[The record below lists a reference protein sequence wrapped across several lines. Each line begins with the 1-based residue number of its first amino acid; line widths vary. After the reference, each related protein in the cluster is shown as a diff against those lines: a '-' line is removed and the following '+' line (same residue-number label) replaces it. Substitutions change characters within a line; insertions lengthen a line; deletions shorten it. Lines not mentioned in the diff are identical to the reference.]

1 MVEAITQETAEKV
14 VDALC
19 ERVGALR
26 IKKTG
31 TAWSALG
38 LLFDGLKLVGLA
50 VPSGRQVV
58 QEYAQT
64 VPILPGVKTPVSTAV
79 LLPDRELAPDN
90 LCELFVHECTHS
102 QQSNGDAAWG
112 VKYLQYREYRAGTSE
127 APAFA
132 AAVAFR
138 WALTGR
144 VPESLDG
151 FVSVLRE
158 GYDAQDHA
166 LVAHDVI
173 EMRAT
178 EVSMGVIRSELARLA
193 IAIVYREQPLAI
205 HPEARVLLEAN
216 CPQALVVS

>member
-1 MVEAITQETAEKV
+1 MVEPITQATAEKV

-19 ERVGALR
+19 ERVGAVR
-26 IKKTG
+26 ITKSG
-31 TAWSALG
+31 RAWEALG
-38 LLFDGLKLVGLA
+38 LAFDGLKLVGLS
-50 VPSGRQVV
+50 VPSGRAVV
-58 QEYAQT
+58 REYAQT
-64 VPILPGVKTPVSTAV
+64 VPLIPGVKTPVSTAV
-79 LLPDRELAPDN
+79 LLPERELSPDA

-112 VKYLQYREYRAGTSE
+112 VKYLQHREYRAGTAE

-132 AAVAFR
+132 AGLAFR
-138 WALTGR
+138 WALTGA

-166 LVAHDVI
+166 QVGHDVI
-173 EMRAT
+173 ELRAT

-205 HPEARVLLEAN
+205 HPDARVLLEAN